1 MCNYSCAASSARLR
15 SYESPWGG
23 HRDTAPW
30 LPGLP
35 PARLP
40 PKYPGRAAGRV
51 SRVAFAGSFRAG
63 RAGPARLRTHPRR
76 QPGSDLFS
84 SSLLVAFIS
93 LLPVL
98 FNFFF
103 LRFSA
108 SLRCHGAVTAPDT
121 HFWGRKSPKRQPSVA
136 SVPFHRAI
144 CHPAALWGGTKIF
157 LQRWKRK
164 GGSRQGMLL
173 KPVV

>member
-76 QPGSDLFS
+76 QPGSDLFP

-98 FNFFF
+98 IFFF
-103 LRFSA
+103 SSFFSLPA
-108 SLRCHGAVTAPDT
+108 LPRGSDGPRHPFLGQKKPKMTAERRIGALPQS
-121 HFWGRKSPKRQPSVA
+121 HLPPSCPLGRDKN
-136 SVPFHRAI
+136 I
-144 CHPAALWGGTKIF
+144 PAEVE
-157 LQRWKRK
+157 K
-164 GGSRQGMLL
+164 GRGEAGRECC
-173 KPVV
+173 

>member
-1 MCNYSCAASSARLR
+1 MSHRGAATETRPRGCHQLDCHR
-15 SYESPWGG
+15 NIPGG
-23 HRDTAPW
+23 QREEFPGWPLLGLSVRDA
-30 LPGLP
+30 LAL
-35 PARLP
+35 
-40 PKYPGRAAGRV
+40 
-51 SRVAFAGSFRAG
+51 
-63 RAGPARLRTHPRR
+63 
-76 QPGSDLFS
+76 PGSDLFS

-98 FNFFF
+98 FNFFFF

-157 LQRWKRK
+157 LQRWKK
-164 GGSRQGMLL
+164 EGGKQAGNAAEARGVIKQMQNLTSSIT
-173 KPVV
+173 

>member
-1 MCNYSCAASSARLR
+1 MSHRGAATETRPRGCRGCHQLDCR
-15 SYESPWGG
+15 RNIPGG
-23 HRDTAPW
+23 QRGGFPGWPLLGLSVRDALA
-30 LPGLP
+30 LPGSAP
-35 PARLP
+35 TH
-40 PKYPGRAAGRV
+40 
-51 SRVAFAGSFRAG
+51 AGSQAQ
-63 RAGPARLRTHPRR
+63 T
-76 QPGSDLFS
+76 FS
-84 SSLLVAFIS
+84 PPLCLLLLSRSSLFCLI
-93 LLPVL
+93 
-98 FNFFF
+98 FFF